1 MRKYSTLLQSAFFI
15 LLLLLNVKAYAQE
28 ETVYVSDVLYVPL
41 RSGQGNQFR
50 IINKGLKS
58 GTPLIRIEVNEDNTW
73 SKVKTQAGIEGW
85 VPNQYLS
92 EDKTAQI
99 KLNQAL
105 ARLAIVENELADL
118 KQTHQELLADNQK
131 TRANANESSQT
142 NSSLKK
148 ELERIKQVSANAID
162 SDQRHRELLEKH
174 EVTQTQLNSL
184 EAENDNL
191 KSDKTL
197 SFMFYGAGLL
207 ILGMVLSVLLPALKP
222 KKRYSDWA

>member
-162 SDQRHRELLEKH
+162 LDQRHRELLEKH